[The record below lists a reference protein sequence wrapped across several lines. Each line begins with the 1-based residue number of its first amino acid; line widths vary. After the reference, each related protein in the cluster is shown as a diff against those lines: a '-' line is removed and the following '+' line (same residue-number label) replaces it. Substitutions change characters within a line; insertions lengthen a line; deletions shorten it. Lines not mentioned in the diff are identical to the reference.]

1 MKVLLI
7 YPPHLATPSTVGN
20 LSVGQPLGLAYLGA
34 VLEQEGHEVHLLDAL
49 IGGLHESLGP
59 GQASRPG
66 PPAAAPLSAVRVSR
80 GLFGVHHL
88 NGRFPPGSF
97 AVGLSPGEIAA
108 RVRDL
113 RPQVV
118 GISVNFSS
126 LHHISLYL
134 AELVKAGDPGIIT
147 ILGGSHVTLA
157 PAGVLENPAVDYI
170 VAGEGER
177 ALPALLRSLSQGKKP
192 ENVPG
197 VGSKDAGGRLA
208 LTPPKRLKNLDAV
221 PFPGFH
227 LLPMERYFAAGGE
240 GRVVKMYTSRGCTFN
255 CCFCSVPLTSQR
267 RFLAHSP
274 ERVAAE
280 IRRLITDYAIEGIM
294 FEDDN
299 MTLDMARAK
308 EILRLIIELGQPLK
322 LYARN
327 IRADRIDP
335 EMAGLMKRAG
345 FDTVWITPESGNP
358 RVLETIIGKKCRIED
373 ITASVVTLKDA
384 GLNIAAAFVIGLPG
398 ETRAEIDDTR
408 QYAKKLKRLGVK
420 EFWFSIAQPL
430 VGTRL
435 YKTAVEKGYIKE
447 KDYYDISYTQR
458 SFDTEEFTAAE
469 LNLLRDDIMSELSA
483 VI

>member
-1 MKVLLI
+1 MKILLI
-7 YPPHLATPSTVGN
+7 YPPHLAAPSTVGN

-34 VLEQEGHEVHLLDAL
+34 ALEQEGHEVHLLDAL
-49 IGGLHESLGP
+49 IGGLHENLP
-59 GQASRPG
+59 PAQASRPC
-66 PPAAAPLSAVRVSR
+66 PPAAAPLSEVRISR
-80 GLFGVHHL
+80 GMFSVHHL
-88 NGRFPPGSF
+88 HGKLPPGSF
-97 AVGLSPGEIAA
+97 AVGLSPADIVN
-108 RVRDL
+108 RVRSL
-113 RPQVV
+113 RPDVV

-134 AELVKAGDPGIIT
+134 AELVKACDPGIT
-147 ILGGSHVTLA
+147 TVLGGSHVTLT
-157 PAGVLENPAVDYI
+157 PAEILENPAVDFV

-177 ALPALLRSLSQGKKP
+177 ALAALLNSLSQGQEPKDI
-192 ENVPG
+192 PG
-197 VGSKDAGGRLA
+197 VGYREATGRPVLVPPQRLA
-208 LTPPKRLKNLDAV
+208 DLNAL

-227 LLPMERYFAAGGE
+227 LLPMERYFTAAAE

-274 ERVAAE
+274 ERVIGE
-280 IRRLITDYAIEGIM
+280 IRKLITDYAIEGVI

-308 EILRLIIELGQPLK
+308 KIFRLIIELGYPLK

-335 EMAGLMKRAG
+335 EMAALMKLAG

-373 ITASVVTLKDA
+373 ITASVVTLKEA
-384 GLNIAAAFVIGLPG
+384 GLNIAAAFVIGIPG
-398 ETRAEIDDTR
+398 ETRAEIGDTW
-408 QYAKKLKRLGVK
+408 QYARKLKGMGVK

-447 KDYYDISYTQR
+447 KDYYDISYTER
-458 SFDTEEFTAAE
+458 SFDTEEFTATE
-469 LNLLRDDIMSELSA
+469 LNHLREDIMSELS
-483 VI
+483 VIN